1 MFRLNLY
8 LPLVVVTIL
17 MALLTVVAI
26 IYIQENSIH
35 KSKESVSK
43 QFTDNLNEKVK
54 VEADIIN
61 EYIDFIQ
68 SRDEIKNSFLAQDKE
83 ELNNSVKSIY
93 NRLNRNVDL
102 THIYFI
108 KTDGTVL
115 LRVHDYERDKD
126 VIDRVT
132 FKKAKERGSL
142 FYGLEFGPK
151 KNYTLRVVKPWIYD
165 GKIIGYIELGKE
177 IDKIIN
183 EVSVSLK
190 SMIYIAVKKEV
201 FSNASEFVKNRLLT
215 KKQTK
220 DYYIVYNTFTIPR
233 EMEYI
238 LSDNLN
244 HEDITHE
251 GIDYFVSKER
261 LSDVSGK
268 ELGYFIFLTDVS
280 LEHSVMYGSIKVLSA
295 ILFLLTSIMII
306 GGYFLIK
313 NRERKIHSLTSKL
326 EKQKTDL
333 SLFNVKLQKLFDLQ
347 RNIIIIASGNS
358 VIMAN
363 QAMFDFFGFENLSD
377 YLDHHG
383 CICDRFVT
391 NDNFF
396 HLGKV
401 PLGINW
407 INEIKSLP
415 GEKRIVAMLDYNL
428 VSHAFSVSVNEF
440 EEGSFIISFTDISN
454 TMIEHTK
461 LKRKATH
468 DKLTGALNREFFDNN
483 IQSII
488 KDAQPKKLGFVLCD
502 IDHFKSVNDT
512 YGHNRG
518 DTVLKDFTTIISDS
532 IRDTDYLIRWGGEEF
547 IVLMKVNSIDSLKK
561 ATEHIRQRI
570 ENHHFEEVDNIT
582 ASFGITLYIQ
592 NEEII
597 DTLERVDKALYKAK
611 DNGRNQVQIIL

>member
-1 MFRLNLY
+1 MFKLNLY
-8 LPLVVVTIL
+8 LPLVIATIV
-17 MALLTVVAI
+17 MAILTVVTI

-35 KSKESVSK
+35 KSKESVST
-43 QFTDNLNEKVK
+43 QFTDNLNEKVR
-54 VEADIIN
+54 VESDIIS
-61 EYIDFIQ
+61 EYINFIQ
-68 SRDEIKNSFLAQDKE
+68 NKDELTKLFLAQNKE
-83 ELNNSVKSIY
+83 ELNNSVKNIY

-102 THIYFI
+102 THMYFI

-132 FKKAKERGSL
+132 FKNAKERESL

-165 GKIIGYIELGKE
+165 GKVIGYIELGKE

-183 EVSVSLK
+183 EISISLK

-201 FSNASEFVKNRLLT
+201 FLNASEFVKHRLLT

-220 DYYIVYNTFTIPR
+220 DYYIVYNTFTIPKD
-233 EMEYI
+233 MEYI
-238 LSDNLN
+238 ISDNLS
-244 HEDITHE
+244 HEDIIHE
-251 GIDYFVSKER
+251 GIDYFVSKEK

-280 LEHSVMYGSIKVLSA
+280 LEHSVMYGSIKILSI
-295 ILFLLTSIMII
+295 ILFLLTGSMMI
-306 GGYFLIK
+306 GGHFLIK

-347 RNIIIIASGNS
+347 KNIIIISSGSS

-363 QAMFDFFGFENLSD
+363 QAMFDFFGFDDLSD
-377 YLDHHG
+377 YLNHQG

-391 NDNFF
+391 NDGFF

-415 GEKRIVAMLDYNL
+415 GEKRIVAMLDHDFM
-428 VSHAFSVSVNEF
+428 SHAFSVSVNEF
-440 EEGSFIISFTDISN
+440 EEGSFIVSFTDISN
-454 TMIEHTK
+454 TMIEHSK

-483 IQSII
+483 IYSII
-488 KDAQPKKLGFVLCD
+488 KDAQPKKLGFVICD
-502 IDHFKSVNDT
+502 IDHFKDVNDT

-518 DTVLKDFTTIISDS
+518 DTVLKDFTTIIRDS

-547 IVLMKVNSIDSLKK
+547 IVLMRVNSIDSLQK
-561 ATEHIRQRI
+561 ATEHIRQSI
-570 ENHHFEEVDNIT
+570 ENYHFEKVDSIT

-592 NEEII
+592 NEEIL
-597 DTLERVDKALYKAK
+597 DTLERIDKALYKAK
-611 DNGRNQVQIIL
+611 DNGRNQVQTI